1 MAVYSLAPLLG
12 TTIGPIVG
20 GFLTQYS
27 SWRWAFWAASIVN
40 SVVQLWGI
48 FFLEETYIA
57 TIIRRKK
64 HRLEKEGHQN
74 LYTEYDYTSKREVAK
89 INMIRP
95 IKLLATQPIVQ
106 VLALYQAYLHGNLY
120 IIYAE
125 YSTLWTQRY
134 NESVSIAS
142 LNYLSIGLGTVFA
155 AEVSTHLNDRIYK
168 YLSKR
173 NNGEGHPEFR
183 IPILIPGSIFLAVGL
198 FWYGYVDKNKPP
210 SPPNLNTT

>member
-12 TTIGPIVG
+12 TTLGPIVG

-48 FFLEETYIA
+48 FFLEETYKA

-74 LYTEYDYTSKREVAK
+74 LYTEYDYTSKSEVAK

-95 IKLLATQPIVQ
+95 FKLLATQPIVQ

-142 LNYLSIGLGTVFA
+142 LNYLAIGIGTIFA
-155 AEVSTHLNDRIYK
+155 AEVSTHLNDGIYK

-173 NNGEGHPEFR
+173 NNGEGYPEYR
-183 IPILIPGSIFLAVGL
+183 IPILIPGSIFLAIGL
-198 FWYGYVDKNKPP
+198 FWYGYVDNAAHPP
-210 SPPNLNTT
+210 LFPHR